1 MAVAELVSLLM
12 KNKCFAETTIR
23 RLRGRAKAFE
33 GSHPFVDRTQL
44 PLFLRSAVSLLS
56 IE

>member
-44 PLFLRSAVSLLS
+44 PLFLRSAISLLS